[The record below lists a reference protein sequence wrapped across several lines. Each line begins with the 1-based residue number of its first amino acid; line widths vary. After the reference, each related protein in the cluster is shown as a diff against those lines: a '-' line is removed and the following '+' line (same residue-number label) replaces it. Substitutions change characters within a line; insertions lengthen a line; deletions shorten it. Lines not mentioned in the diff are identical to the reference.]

1 MKLVFIDIDNTLLDF
16 DECVKQAMQSGLQKY
31 GLKKY
36 ENYMFDVFTKTN
48 NKLWQ
53 EIERGKLSLENL
65 EDLRWNSIFDE
76 IGVAFD
82 GREFEKYFR
91 EFLFESAIP
100 IAGAHELLDYL
111 KSKYVLCAASNGP
124 YEQQLHRLE
133 LANMK
138 GYFSQIFVSEKIG
151 ASKPSEVFFKKAF
164 DIVNNNSE
172 EHFSAEDSI
181 IIGDS
186 LSSDIAGG
194 KQYGMKTCL
203 FSRNKDF
210 KEHEAA
216 DYTIESLEQIK
227 DLL

>member
-164 DIVNNNSE
+164 DILNNNSE

-210 KEHEAA
+210 KEYKAA
-216 DYTIESLEQIK
+216 DYTIESLEQIR

>member
-16 DECVKQAMQSGLQKY
+16 DECVKQAMAYGFDRF

-53 EIERGKLSLENL
+53 EIEQGKLSLENL

-100 IAGAHELLDYL
+100 IAGAHELLNYL

-151 ASKPSEVFFKKAF
+151 AAKPSEIFFKKAF
-164 DIVNNNSE
+164 DILNSNSE
-172 EHFSAEDSI
+172 EPFSAEDSI

-203 FSRNKDF
+203 FTRNKDLREC
-210 KEHEAA
+210 KVA
-216 DYTIESLEQIK
+216 DYMIESLEQIR
-227 DLL
+227 DFL

>member
-164 DIVNNNSE
+164 DILNNNSE
-172 EHFSAEDSI
+172 EHFFAEDSI

-216 DYTIESLEQIK
+216 DYTIESLEQIR

>member
-164 DIVNNNSE
+164 DIVNYNSE

>member
-164 DIVNNNSE
+164 DILYNNSE

>member
-164 DIVNNNSE
+164 DILNNNSE

-216 DYTIESLEQIK
+216 DYTIESLEQIR